1 MSMKSRAQMVGAP
14 LVAFA
19 VALSVMTYV
28 PFALASGGNDSGV
41 AGHISSFTATP
52 STITLGQS
60 STLTWNATD
69 ISRCIVRGPGGVV
82 VYDQFADSSHALSG
96 PAVVTPQAPA
106 PYTYI
111 VNCYDFATGTII
123 QKNLVVTVNAP

>member
-1 MSMKSRAQMVGAP
+1 MSMKSRAQMVGAS
-14 LVAFA
+14 LIAFA
-19 VALSVMTYV
+19 VASSVMAYV

-60 STLTWNATD
+60 STLTWRATD
-69 ISRCIVRGPGGVV
+69 ISRCIVRGPGGMV
-82 VYDQFADSSHALSG
+82 VYDQFADSSHELSG
-96 PAVVTPQAPA
+96 PAVVTPQSPA

-123 QKNLVVTVNAP
+123 QKGLVVTVNAP